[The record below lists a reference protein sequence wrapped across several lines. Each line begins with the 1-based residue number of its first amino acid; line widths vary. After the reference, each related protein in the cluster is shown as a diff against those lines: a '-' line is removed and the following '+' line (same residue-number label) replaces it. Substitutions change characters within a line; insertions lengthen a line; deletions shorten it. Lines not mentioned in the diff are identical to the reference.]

1 MGRLSPWDRRVGE
14 RNVMS
19 GFLYIDFA
27 STNALSQE
35 GTQIGK
41 EGLSTAH
48 VSGAQLLRTSA
59 SAL

>member
-1 MGRLSPWDRRVGE
+1 M
-14 RNVMS
+14 MS